1 MRSLH
6 IPRVTTVAIGLLLD
20 VVTSSAAQTART
32 APTSPIAPGTSALP
46 RGTGGIGPGPG
57 SGVEVPSLRMPDL
70 QSRIPAPLP
79 PPPQPPI
86 INGPL
91 SPSGLPPM
99 GGAR

>member
-6 IPRVTTVAIGLLLD
+6 VPCVTLVIGL
-20 VVTSSAAQTART
+20 VFGVATSAGAQTART
-32 APTSPIAPGTSALP
+32 APTSP
-46 RGTGGIGPGPG
+46 RG
-57 SGVEVPSLRMPDL
+57 SGSGFASGANSGFGRGANIRQMPAL
-70 QSRIPAPLP
+70 QNRIPAPLP
-79 PPPQPPI
+79 PPPQAPA

>member
-6 IPRVTTVAIGLLLD
+6 VPCVTLVMGLLLG
-20 VVTSSAAQTART
+20 VVTSVGAQTART
-32 APTSPIAPGTSALP
+32 APTSPRGSGSGFAPGANSGFGRGAHIRQMPAL
-46 RGTGGIGPGPG
+46 
-57 SGVEVPSLRMPDL
+57 
-70 QSRIPAPLP
+70 QNRIPAPLP
-79 PPPQPPI
+79 PPPQPPV

>member
-6 IPRVTTVAIGLLLD
+6 VPCVTVVIGLLLG
-20 VVTSSAAQTART
+20 VVTSAGAQTAGT
-32 APTSPIAPGTSALP
+32 APTSPIA
-46 RGTGGIGPGPG
+46 RGSGSGFAHGAGSGIGRGARIRQM
-57 SGVEVPSLRMPDL
+57 PSL
-70 QSRIPAPLP
+70 QNRIPAPLP
-79 PPPQPPI
+79 PPPQPPV